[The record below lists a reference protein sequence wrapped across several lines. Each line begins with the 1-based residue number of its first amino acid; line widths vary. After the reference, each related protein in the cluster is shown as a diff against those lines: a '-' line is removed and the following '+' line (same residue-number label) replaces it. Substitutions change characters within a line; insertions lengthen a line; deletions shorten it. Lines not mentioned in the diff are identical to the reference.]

1 MKRAGVKSS
10 FFILLYTQNPSK
22 IDTNT
27 KALLKIG
34 TKNSLCLDSC
44 SHLKEITIILIIMDN
59 LIKNKN

>member
-10 FFILLYTQNPSK
+10 FFILLYTQNPFK

-34 TKNSLCLDSC
+34 TKKLTLPRQLFSAQRN
-44 SHLKEITIILIIMDN
+44 HDN
-59 LIKNKN
+59 FN